1 MSRGSSLTKFIAVLT
16 SLLKAIQLKDIFLKV
31 HLWLMPQ
38 PFFAAK
44 LLSSAGII
52 WSWKNEVFALKAK
65 QNKTNENKENK

>member
-1 MSRGSSLTKFIAVLT
+1 
-16 SLLKAIQLKDIFLKV
+16 
-31 HLWLMPQ
+31 MPQ